1 MCYQLRAGAG
11 PAARATTMK
20 GGLAMDQGQKLHR
33 MPLTITVSRET
44 LEVTHVEYAYAN
56 ETQFRECCRMI
67 LKLHGLDEMAD
78 QIPRDGVPNFHLME
92 I

>member
-20 GGLAMDQGQKLHR
+20 GGLAMEGQKLRR

-67 LKLHGLDEMAD
+67 LKLHGLDEMAE
-78 QIPRDGVPNFHLME
+78 QIPRNGVPNFHLME